1 MPTTEPFRSQIQSID
16 LRGPAGKLEALL
28 NTAHPDAP
36 FAALVCHPHPVHG
49 GTIHNKV
56 VYHAMK
62 VFSGFGLP
70 VLRFNFR
77 GTGLSE
83 GQHADGVG
91 ERDDVR
97 AALDWLDAR
106 YHLPILFAGF
116 SFGSYVGMRTC
127 CGDPRVAALVALGL
141 PVQAAGRNY
150 TYGYLPQCPQP
161 KLFISGDHDQ
171 FSPQGIV
178 ESVIATAPDPKHL
191 VWIDGADHFFAGIP
205 GSPATKLDQMQLA
218 MRTWLAETFPQLR

>member
-16 LRGPAGKLEALL
+16 LRGPAGKLETLL
-28 NTAHPDAP
+28 NTGHPNAP

-62 VFSGFGLP
+62 VFAGFGLP

-83 GQHADGVG
+83 GQHNDGFG
-91 ERDDVR
+91 EQDDVR
-97 AALDWLDAR
+97 AALDWLDAQC
-106 YHLPILFAGF
+106 HLPILFAGF

-150 TYGYLPQCPQP
+150 TYGFLPQCPQP

-171 FSPQGIV
+171 FSPQGVV
-178 ESVIATAPDPKHL
+178 ESVIATASGTKHL

-205 GSPATKLDQMQLA
+205 GSPAAKLDQMQLA
-218 MRTWLAETFPQLR
+218 MRTWLAETFPQLI